1 MLFVNVKFPIFYF
14 LFCKQVFGRGA
25 RKGNKV
31 HGRRCTE
38 RQGKS
43 KAKKRWLSVQLNKK
57 LQEKGKSN
65 NGENLDSS
73 CSIIQPEESANSAN
87 TLNIESISKRE
98 NLTKSSIVIAS
109 SSETS
114 SAGKNGRKLDMIL
127 SEISKLN
134 SKLSEKTK
142 PR

>member
-1 MLFVNVKFPIFYF
+1 ME
-14 LFCKQVFGRGA
+14 
-25 RKGNKV
+25 V
-31 HGRRCTE
+31 HG
-38 RQGKS
+38 
-43 KAKKRWLSVQLNKK
+43 KARLVKGQKTLIFSTTQ
-57 LQEKGKSN
+57 QEPPKKGKSN

-73 CSIIQPEESANSAN
+73 CSVVQLEGNANSAN

-98 NLTKSSIVIAS
+98 NSTKSSIVIAS

-114 SAGKNGRKLDMIL
+114 SADKNGRKLNMIL

>member
-1 MLFVNVKFPIFYF
+1 M
-14 LFCKQVFGRGA
+14 
-25 RKGNKV
+25 
-31 HGRRCTE
+31 RCTE
-38 RQGKS
+38 RQGKR
-43 KAKKRWLSVQLNKK
+43 KAKKRWLSVQLNKN

-65 NGENLDSS
+65 DGDNLDSS
-73 CSIIQPEESANSAN
+73 CSVIQLEESANSAN
-87 TLNIESISKRE
+87 TLNTESISKRE

-109 SSETS
+109 SPETS
-114 SAGKNGRKLDMIL
+114 SADKNGRQLDMIL